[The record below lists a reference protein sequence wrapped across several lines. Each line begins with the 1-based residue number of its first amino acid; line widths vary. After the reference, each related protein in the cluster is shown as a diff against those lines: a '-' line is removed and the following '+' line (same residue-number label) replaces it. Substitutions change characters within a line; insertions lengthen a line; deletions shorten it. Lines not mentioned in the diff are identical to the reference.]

1 MLLETKELVVNYG
14 KAQALRGIN
23 IAVGE
28 SEVVAL
34 IGANGAGKTT
44 LLRSISALKSISGGQ
59 IFFEGER
66 IDQLPPH
73 AVVKKGVGHV
83 PEGRI
88 VFGPMTVTD
97 NLKMGAY
104 LRKNKAEVKSD
115 LERMYEHFPVLKERG
130 GQLSESLS
138 GGEQQMLAV
147 ARALMGKPKLL
158 LMDEPSMGLSPVM
171 VEMVG
176 DIIKEIRKTGVS
188 VLLVEQN
195 ATVALSLSDRAYVL
209 EVGSI
214 ILEGP
219 AEDVATNDLVRTA
232 YLGV

>member
-1 MLLETKELVVNYG
+1 
-14 KAQALRGIN
+14 
-23 IAVGE
+23 
-28 SEVVAL
+28 
-34 IGANGAGKTT
+34 
-44 LLRSISALKSISGGQ
+44 
-59 IFFEGER
+59 
-66 IDQLPPH
+66 
-73 AVVKKGVGHV
+73 
-83 PEGRI
+83 
-88 VFGPMTVTD
+88 
-97 NLKMGAY
+97 
-104 LRKNKAEVKSD
+104 
-115 LERMYEHFPVLKERG
+115 
-130 GQLSESLS
+130 
-138 GGEQQMLAV
+138 
-147 ARALMGKPKLL
+147 
-158 LMDEPSMGLSPVM
+158 MGLSPVM